1 MPCTITTIYLCQ
13 LDIFV
18 CMFICYSHCYRDC
31 HCAPIIFLTNTTQLY
46 FTCNEAGLRL
56 KVCDILLASIHTL
69 TSMNVCEYVRKMQH
83 PTVHWWLYAHFCR
96 LHWLLK
102 LHVYHF
108 VSTND
113 VIHCLCLFII
123 FVLSLLCFFKCFYIL
138 LFLFILILFFSFLL
152 WQTNVKRMLLQPN
165 HAISARQAFAA
176 IYFEFFFA
184 TLTCQKLQG
193 VYKYVCKYIGA
204 YSISSCFGSC
214 YFL

>member
-1 MPCTITTIYLCQ
+1 MFNCCSLKKNNWQKVLDFIPFFYTYVFIFNLLILFICSLKLTYFCVALFMPCTITTIYLCQ

-83 PTVHWWLYAHFCR
+83 PTVHWWLCAHFCR
-96 LHWLLK
+96 LQWLLK

-123 FVLSLLCFFKCFYIL
+123 CVLSFLCFFYVF
-138 LFLFILILFFSFLL
+138 
-152 WQTNVKRMLLQPN
+152 
-165 HAISARQAFAA
+165 
-176 IYFEFFFA
+176 IYF
-184 TLTCQKLQG
+184 
-193 VYKYVCKYIGA
+193 
-204 YSISSCFGSC
+204 
-214 YFL
+214 YFYLF